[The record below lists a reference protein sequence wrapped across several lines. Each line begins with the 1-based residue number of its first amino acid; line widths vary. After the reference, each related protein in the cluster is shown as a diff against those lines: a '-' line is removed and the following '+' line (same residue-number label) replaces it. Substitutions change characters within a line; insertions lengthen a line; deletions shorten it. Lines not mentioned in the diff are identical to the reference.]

1 MNILLI
7 EDELPIR
14 EGIAAYLVQAGY
26 RVWEAGK
33 TDAGWRLLGEHQ
45 IALII
50 LDLNLPGEDGVTFCR
65 RLREFSDI
73 PVIMLTARS
82 EEWEEIAGLK
92 TGADDYIK
100 KPFSPSL
107 LLTRVQVLLRRHYPQ
122 KLQFDDLEI
131 NAEERRVTL
140 AGKSCR
146 LTTTQFDILYFLSSH
161 PGQVFTREAIL
172 DGAYAHGASE
182 EVLERTIDA
191 HIKGIRKMIEP
202 PHNPRR
208 YIETVIGR
216 GYRFWGEEDATA

>member
-14 EGIAAYLVQAGY
+14 EGIAAYLIQAGY
-26 RVWEAGK
+26 QVLEAGK
-33 TDAGWRLLGEHQ
+33 TEVAWQLLGGHQ
-45 IALII
+45 VALIV

-100 KPFSPSL
+100 KPFSPSV

-122 KLQFDDLEI
+122 KLAFGDLEI
-131 NAEERRVTL
+131 MADERRVSL
-140 AGKSCR
+140 SGKPCQ
-146 LTTTQFDILYFLSSH
+146 LTTTQFDILYFLARH
-161 PGQVFTREAIL
+161 AGHVFTREEIL
-172 DGAYAHGASE
+172 EGAYDHAALG
-182 EVLERTIDA
+182 EVLERTVDA
-191 HIKGIRKMIEP
+191 HIKGIRKQIEP
-202 PHNPRR
+202 AHLPGRF
-208 YIETVIGR
+208 IETVIGR
-216 GYRFWGEEDATA
+216 GYRFLGKATDD